1 MGEINIRFK
10 MDLKT
15 GLKDI
20 VIEYDSDEELM
31 RHEHEKKHR
40 DIVKQLVG
48 EGLLN
53 EDEVGNVT
61 VERIKSEEG
70 TEQSTNQTEGEQQAS
85 SN

>member
-1 MGEINIRFK
+1 MGEINISFK
-10 MDLKT
+10 MNLKT

-20 VIEYDSDEELM
+20 VIEYDSDEDMM

-53 EDEVGNVT
+53 PDELGDVT
-61 VERIKSEEG
+61 VERVQSKEG
-70 TEQSTNQTEGEQQAS
+70 SQASNQNTEGEAQAS
-85 SN
+85 GQ